1 MFAYAAIPLTCWL
14 CALLALPRR
23 PRPGNE
29 IAELVYARLLG
40 RQQRLLLLA
49 VAVTAATFLAVVLSL
64 PQRIDARPDDARSAQ
79 WTLTHSAA
87 GFPVRYRLQP
97 DGRCVRD
104 ELQDD
109 GTWVTATSAPADAC
123 AG

>member
-1 MFAYAAIPLTCWL
+1 MFAYTAIPLTCWL

-49 VAVTAATFLAVVLSL
+49 VVVTAMTFLAIVVHLPSSINHDLSYSH
-64 PQRIDARPDDARSAQ
+64 QAYIAPDDAGGGDHGGYGGAS
-79 WTLTHSAA
+79 H
-87 GFPVRYRLQP
+87 P
-97 DGRCVRD
+97 
-104 ELQDD
+104 
-109 GTWVTATSAPADAC
+109 
-123 AG
+123 